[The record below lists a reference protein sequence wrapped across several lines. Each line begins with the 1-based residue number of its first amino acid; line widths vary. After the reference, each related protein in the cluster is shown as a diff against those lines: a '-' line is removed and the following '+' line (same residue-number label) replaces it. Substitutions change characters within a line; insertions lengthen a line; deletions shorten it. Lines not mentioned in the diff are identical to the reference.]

1 MEQSGNNRATHFLIQ
16 KIAFDVQHGN
26 VASVMATIPIN
37 TGLGRVCLSS
47 HSLNVKTFLFFY
59 LVKCCNVNLF
69 SCVCQ
74 QKIVFF

>member
-1 MEQSGNNRATHFLIQ
+1 MEQSGNNRANHFLIQ
-16 KIAFDVQHGN
+16 KITFDVQHGN
-26 VASVMATIPIN
+26 AASVMAMIP
-37 TGLGRVCLSS
+37 GLGRVCLSS

-74 QKIVFF
+74 QKLVFF